1 MKKAFVTGAN
11 GFLGRYLI
19 NFLKKKKYNI
29 IFPGSKE
36 CNLVNEKSL
45 HNYGLKKK
53 YIFDEIYHLAA
64 WTQAGDFCLKYPGDQ
79 WIINQKINTNVL
91 YWWKNYQPQAK
102 LIFIGT
108 SCAYAE
114 NSNYKEINYMAGE
127 PTPSLYTYAM
137 TKRMLLQGAISMQN
151 QFGMKWLCLVPSTL
165 YGINYH
171 QDNRQMHFIFD
182 LVKKIVDGKYNKT
195 KVILWGDGNQK
206 REIINVEDFIFTLF
220 NLRKKNNEII
230 NIGSGESFSI
240 KYFARIISKIVGFS
254 HNKIIY
260 DKTKYVG
267 ARNKKLDIT
276 KVSGYLKNYTNEL
289 INIEDGLKEVV
300 NWYIKKNY

>member
-45 HNYGLKKK
+45 LNYGLKKK

-206 REIINVEDFIFTLF
+206 REIINVEDFIYTLF

-230 NIGSGESFSI
+230 NIGAGESFSI

-289 INIEDGLKEVV
+289 INIKDGLKEVV

>member
-45 HNYGLKKK
+45 LNYGLKKK

-206 REIINVEDFIFTLF
+206 REIINVEDFICTLF

-300 NWYIKKNY
+300 NWYIKKSY

>member
-45 HNYGLKKK
+45 LNYGLKKK

-206 REIINVEDFIFTLF
+206 REIINVEDFICTLF
-220 NLRKKNNEII
+220 NLRKKNNDIV

-267 ARNKKLDIT
+267 TRNKKLDIT

-289 INIEDGLKEVV
+289 IDIEDGLKEVV